1 MRYASLSVY
10 DLKPPGPVLRTLSDA
25 EIRQFYYQKY
35 GAEKWEEDFGR
46 NVSFIITTN
55 QKALSR
61 CVRACICTEWSV
73 LLDAVFFGACGERPM
88 FTRSAHARTSI
99 LLTGARWTRPTR

>member
-25 EIRQFYYQKY
+25 EVRQFYYQKY

-61 CVRACICTEWSV
+61 CVRACV
-73 LLDAVFFGACGERPM
+73 LWD
-88 FTRSAHARTSI
+88 
-99 LLTGARWTRPTR
+99 